1 MITVMKYADF
11 FSVKR
16 TTILQGETKEQV
28 FEELAKL
35 IVKSAPGITVET
47 ILDHVRERE
56 SLVST
61 RITETLAIPHA
72 WIPGFTGT
80 VAAAGLSRNGVIY
93 DAHDSTPVKL
103 VVLIVGDGNDHLQAL
118 SWTAERLD
126 DEERLKAIL
135 NASSSTKLYSI
146 LTGNKSPI
154 RRKSAALEVPA
165 AKVIHKA
172 YELAGELAL
181 SAVIYHT
188 SSTELP
194 TLSFKPNKKLPLYM
208 VVSDRT
214 LTSQKIP
221 GVKEIVHVP
230 FRVPNRT
237 NQAELALIY
246 LISQGII
253 EKDQKVL
260 SVLGSPEKDQL
271 DTIILSDSRD
281 YKLFFKLGRKP
292 KPIDL
297 DQQVF
302 SRAIQMSSELAYE
315 GREGKPVGTLFI
327 LGDHE
332 KVLKACQQMVV
343 NPFGGYKEE
352 NRNILDPGLEA
363 TIKEFAKI
371 DGAFI
376 IRGDGVIVTSGAF
389 IKAQGGSEQ
398 IQKGFGA
405 RHTAAAN
412 ISAATDALAISLSES
427 TRRVSVFKGGKR
439 IMYF

>member
-1 MITVMKYADF
+1 MNFADF

-16 TTILQGETKEQV
+16 TTILKGESKEQV
-28 FEELAKL
+28 FEELAGL

-47 ILDHVRERE
+47 ILEHVKERE

-61 RITETLAIPHA
+61 RITETLSIPHA

-80 VAAAGLSRNGVIY
+80 VAAVGLSRSGVIY

-103 VVLIVGDGNDHLQAL
+103 VVLIVGDGDGSDHLEAL

-126 DEERLKAIL
+126 DEERMKTIL
-135 NASSSTKLYSI
+135 NASSSAKLYSI
-146 LTGNKSPI
+146 LTGKKSPVL
-154 RRKSAALEVPA
+154 RKNTALEVSP

-172 YELAGELAL
+172 YELAGDLAL

-194 TLSFKPNKKLPLYM
+194 ALSFKPNKKLPLYM

-214 LTSQKIP
+214 LTTQKIP
-221 GVKEIVHVP
+221 GVKEIIHVP

-281 YKLFFKLGRKP
+281 YKLFFKLGKKP
-292 KPIDL
+292 KPLDL

-302 SRAIQMSSELAYE
+302 SRAIQISSELAYE
-315 GREGKPVGTLFI
+315 GREGKPVGTLFV

-371 DGAFI
+371 DGASI

-398 IQKGFGA
+398 IQKGYGA

-412 ISAATDALAISLSES
+412 ISAATDALAIALSES

>member
-1 MITVMKYADF
+1 MEYTGF
-11 FSVKR
+11 FNVKR
-16 TTILQGETKEQV
+16 TTILHGKTKEQV

-35 IVKSAPGITVET
+35 IVKSMPSITVDT
-47 ILDHVRERE
+47 ILEHVKERE

-61 RITETLAIPHA
+61 RINETLAIPHA
-72 WIPGFTGT
+72 WIPGFLGT
-80 VAAAGLSRNGVIY
+80 VAAIGLSREGVIY
-93 DAHDSTPVKL
+93 DAHDDTPVKI
-103 VVLIVGDGNDHLQAL
+103 VVLIVGDGNAHLQAL

-126 DEERLKAIL
+126 DEKRMKAIL
-135 NASSSTKLYSI
+135 SVRSSAKLYSI
-146 LTGNKSPI
+146 LTGSKPPA
-154 RRKSAALEVPA
+154 RRKNKALEVPA

-172 YELAGELAL
+172 YELAGELAVN
-181 SAVIYHT
+181 AVIYHN
-188 SSTELP
+188 SSTAALP
-194 TLSFKPNKKLPLYM
+194 EISFKPSRKLPLYM
-208 VVSDRT
+208 IVSDRT
-214 LTSQKIP
+214 LISQKIP
-221 GVKEIVHVP
+221 GVKEIIHVP

-260 SVLGSPEKDQL
+260 SVLGSHEKDQL
-271 DTIILSDSRD
+271 DTMILSDSRD
-281 YKLFFKLGRKP
+281 YKLFFKLGKKP
-292 KPIDL
+292 KPLDL
-297 DQQVF
+297 EQQVF
-302 SRAIQMSSELAYE
+302 SRAIQISSELAYE

-332 KVLKACQQMVV
+332 KVSKACQQMVV

-352 NRNILDPGLEA
+352 NRNVLDPGLEA

-412 ISAATDALAISLSES
+412 ISAATDALAIALSES

>member
-1 MITVMKYADF
+1 MEYADF

-16 TTILQGETKEQV
+16 TTILHGETKEQV
-28 FEELAKL
+28 FEELAEL
-35 IVKSAPGITVET
+35 IVKSVPGITIET
-47 ILDHVRERE
+47 ILEHVRERE

-72 WIPGFTGT
+72 WIPEFSGT
-80 VAAAGLSRNGVIY
+80 VAAVGLSRGGIIY
-93 DAHDSTPVKL
+93 DAHDNTPVKL
-103 VVLIVGDGNDHLQAL
+103 VVLIVGDGKNHLQAL
-118 SWTAERLD
+118 SWAAERLD
-126 DEERLKAIL
+126 DEERMNAIMS
-135 NASSSTKLYSI
+135 AGSSAKLYSI
-146 LTGNKSPI
+146 LTGKSLR
-154 RRKSAALEVPA
+154 RRKSAAEEVPS

-172 YELAGELAL
+172 YELAGELAVN
-181 SAVIYHT
+181 AVIYHT
-188 SSTELP
+188 SSTALP
-194 TLSFKPNKKLPLYM
+194 VLGFKPNKKTPLYM

-214 LTSQKIP
+214 LISQKIP
-221 GVKEIVHVP
+221 GVKEIIHVP

-237 NQAELALIY
+237 NQAELVLIY

-253 EKDQKVL
+253 EKGQKIL
-260 SVLGSPEKDQL
+260 SVLGSPEKDLL

-281 YKLFFKLGRKP
+281 YKLFLKLGRKP
-292 KPIDL
+292 KPLDL
-297 DQQVF
+297 EQQVF

-412 ISAATDALAISLSES
+412 ISAATDALAIALSES
-427 TRRVSVFKGGKR
+427 TRRVSVFKSGKR